1 MTSHDTSNLRIV
13 FAGTPEFGLP
23 CLDAIWNSS
32 HSLIAVYSQPDRPA
46 GRGQQTQFSPVKQ
59 WALDHQVPVYQP
71 INFKDNAT
79 VDALAALQPDVLVVI
94 AYGLLLP
101 AAVLKTPTYGCINV
115 HASLLP
121 RWRGASPIQ
130 QVILQGDTASG
141 VTIMKM
147 DVGLDTGPTFTQ
159 ASILLA
165 ADETAGSLHDKLAP
179 LAVTP
184 LLNTLNGLAE
194 GQTLPSPQ
202 QDQDATYA
210 PKIKKEDAEIHW
222 ENSAIVIDRQIRG
235 YWPWPI
241 ARTSGHGEVIRV
253 HQAHVVP
260 GDNEGAVPGQVL
272 QIDKH
277 GMLVAT
283 GEERLCIERIQ
294 FAGGKVMSV
303 ADWLNGGRAQPFMHV
318 ILE

>member
-1 MTSHDTSNLRIV
+1 MTSHDKSKLRIV

-23 CLDAIWNSS
+23 CLDAIWSS
-32 HSLIAVYSQPDRPA
+32 NHSLIAVYSQPDRPA
-46 GRGQQTQFSPVKQ
+46 GRGQQMQFSPVKQ
-59 WALDHQVPVYQP
+59 WALDHQLPVHQP
-71 INFKDNAT
+71 INFRDKTT
-79 VDALAALQPDVLVVI
+79 VEALAALQPDVLVVI

-101 AAVLKTPTYGCINV
+101 DTVLKTPTYGCINV

-130 QVILQGDTASG
+130 QVILQGDTHSG
-141 VTIMKM
+141 VTIMQM
-147 DVGLDTGPTFTQ
+147 DVGLDTGPAFTQ
-159 ASILLA
+159 ASLPLV
-165 ADETAGSLHDKLAP
+165 ADETAGSLHDKLAQ
-179 LAVTP
+179 LAVAP
-184 LLNTLNGLAE
+184 LLDTLNGLVE
-194 GQTLPSPQ
+194 RQMQPSPQ

-210 PKIKKEDAEIHW
+210 PKIKKEDAEIDW
-222 ENSAIVIDRQIRG
+222 KNPAIVIDRQIRG

-253 HQAHVVP
+253 HQAYAVP
-260 GDNEGAVPGQVL
+260 GNNEGAVPGQVL

-283 GEERLCIERIQ
+283 GEERLCIERVQ

-303 ADWLNGGRAQPFMHV
+303 ADWLNGGRAQSFMHV